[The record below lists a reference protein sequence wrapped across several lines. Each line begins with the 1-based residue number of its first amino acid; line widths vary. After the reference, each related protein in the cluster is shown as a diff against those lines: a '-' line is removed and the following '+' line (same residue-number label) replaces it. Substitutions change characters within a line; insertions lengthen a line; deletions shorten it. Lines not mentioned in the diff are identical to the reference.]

1 MSNSDSEHNNSD
13 PIKQVTKELVKEPVK
28 EPVKEQITKEL
39 VKELVIE
46 SPKIIKKGLL
56 IGINYFGTSSELH
69 GCISDVNNLQK
80 FLTAKQY
87 FNDDDFVK
95 MTDDKKDELCPTKNN
110 ILREL
115 NNLVN
120 FANSHKDDQVQLF
133 LSYSGHG
140 YHIRDRNGD
149 EADGQDEVL
158 CPVDYN
164 THGFIVDD
172 YLKNNFIDKLGS
184 NVTIVVIIDAC
195 HSGTALDLKFNYRCG
210 PKNRCFINKKV
221 RITKCKVAMI
231 SGCRDNQTSADA
243 SFWDL
248 NKLKWSYQGA
258 MTASFIANYH
268 DGVSYLV
275 LIRRMRFWLRKKKFE
290 QVLQLATGIKVNT
303 RQKFLLSIYDD

>member
-1 MSNSDSEHNNSD
+1 MSNNSSNSSDNDTSNVSNTTS
-13 PIKQVTKELVKEPVK
+13 KQTKKE
-28 EPVKEQITKEL
+28 TN
-39 VKELVIE
+39 
-46 SPKIIKKGLL
+46 PKIVKRGLL
-56 IGINYFGTSSELH
+56 IGINYFGTDAELH
-69 GCISDVNNLQK
+69 GCINDVNNLQK

-95 MTDDKKDELCPTKNN
+95 MTDDRKDYLCPTKAN

-115 NNLVN
+115 DNLVD
-120 FANSHKDDQVQLF
+120 FANSHKDEQVQLF

-140 YHIRDRNGD
+140 YHIKDRNGD
-149 EADGQDEVL
+149 EEDGQDEVL

-172 YLKNNFIDKLGS
+172 YLKNNFIDRLGS

-210 PKNRCFINKKV
+210 PQNKCFINNKIKPSQ
-221 RITKCKVAMI
+221 CKVAMI

-243 SFWDL
+243 SFLVGGRWQ
-248 NKLKWSYQGA
+248 SQGA

-275 LIRRMRFWLRKKKFE
+275 LIRRMRFWLRNKKFE
-290 QVLQLATGIKVNT
+290 QIPQLSTGNRINT
-303 RQKFLLSIYDD
+303 RHKFLLSLYDD

>member
-1 MSNSDSEHNNSD
+1 MSNSDSSKHTDTNSSSGTND
-13 PIKQVTKELVKEPVK
+13 APNTVSKQ
-28 EPVKEQITKEL
+28 
-39 VKELVIE
+39 
-46 SPKIIKKGLL
+46 IKKEISPRIAKRGLL
-56 IGINYFGTSSELH
+56 IGINYFGTDSELN

-87 FNDDDFVK
+87 FNDDEFVK
-95 MTDDKKDELCPTKNN
+95 MTDDKDKNDNLCPTKSN

-115 NNLVN
+115 NNLVG
-120 FANSHKDDQVQLF
+120 FANSHKDEKVQLF

-290 QVLQLATGIKVNT
+290 QVPQLATGIKVNT

>member
-1 MSNSDSEHNNSD
+1 MSDNDSNDSNDSSHSSKHTSTDSSSDTNNS
-13 PIKQVTKELVKEPVK
+13 PNTANK
-28 EPVKEQITKEL
+28 QITKEITP
-39 VKELVIE
+39 KVI
-46 SPKIIKKGLL
+46 KRGLL
-56 IGINYFGTSSELH
+56 IGINYFGTNAELN
-69 GCISDVNNLQK
+69 GCINDVNNLQK

-95 MTDDKKDELCPTKNN
+95 MTDDRDKKDDLCPTKKN

-115 NNLVN
+115 NNLVD
-120 FANSHKDDQVQLF
+120 FSNSHKDEQVQLF

-210 PKNRCFINKKV
+210 PKNKCFINKKV
-221 RITKCKVAMI
+221 RVTKCKVAMI

-243 SFWDL
+243 SFWDFS
-248 NKLKWSYQGA
+248 KLKWNYQGA

-268 DGVSYLV
+268 DGVSYLI

-290 QVLQLATGIKVNT
+290 QIPQLATGNRINT
-303 RQKFLLSIYDD
+303 RQQFLLSSYDD